1 MGISKVLEQR
11 ELYWDT
17 LHPGNCPAGYYQNNL
32 SQLSVYAL
40 GSPRGRELGE
50 ELLLACHQGLKG
62 LEATVLFLLLPLPS
76 LGDEFEFFL
85 TRPEDY
91 QLPGLQCQGKGIVD

>member
-1 MGISKVLEQR
+1 MDFSQVLEQR
-11 ELYWDT
+11 KLHWNT

-32 SQLSVYAL
+32 SRSSVYAL

-50 ELLLACHQGLKG
+50 ELLLACHQGLEG
-62 LEATVLFLLLPLPS
+62 LEATVLFLLLPFPP

-91 QLPGLQCQGKGIVD
+91 QLPGLQCQGNGIVD